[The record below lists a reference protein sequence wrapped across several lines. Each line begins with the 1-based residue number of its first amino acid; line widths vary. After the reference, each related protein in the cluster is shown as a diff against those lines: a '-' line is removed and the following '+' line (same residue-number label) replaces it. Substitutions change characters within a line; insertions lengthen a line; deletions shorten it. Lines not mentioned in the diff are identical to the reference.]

1 MISNFEL
8 LSLPFHSSNSL
19 FSLPR
24 EKSNDT
30 KEPSSRIDEIIFRI
44 EYRLLPTNSPRETFS
59 GQSWLTRIV
68 QTTRGEAISTS
79 HLPKIP
85 LIFHPSIFKT
95 KAFHPLILEARL
107 EHEQRDE
114 EAAIN
119 SSFLSLSLVL
129 GLHGDQSK
137 ILGTEER
144 VDNGTVSFYTTSGTD
159 ISKLDDVSVAIA
171 LQKNARFE
179 ETQRNDPVFTFLSL

>member
-8 LSLPFHSSNSL
+8 LSLPPHWNSL

-24 EKSNDT
+24 EKSNDI

-85 LIFHPSIFKT
+85 LIFHPPIFKT

-107 EHEQRDE
+107 EYEQRDE

-119 SSFLSLSLVL
+119 SPFLSLSLSRFGITRRSVEDSWHGRTGRQWHRVVL
-129 GLHGDQSK
+129 HHFWDRYLEAGRRERRHRAAKERTFRGD
-137 ILGTEER
+137 
-144 VDNGTVSFYTTSGTD
+144 
-159 ISKLDDVSVAIA
+159 AA
-171 LQKNARFE
+171 
-179 ETQRNDPVFTFLSL
+179 